1 MYALNELAWS
11 NMKLMS
17 VTWEVSQA
25 PISSLKPVA
34 SMKSWFMSVTKET
47 SQASMPPYV
56 ALAAVSSDSH
66 SSTAERNAAR
76 FENVVCAIANRGNS
90 SSKRSCR
97 TRFNRP
103 MVGGKDQ
110 ATTRRLGS
118 EIFPAF
124 LLAGWTPAQQFSER
138 DRRGAARFWCCE
150 TTKLVLSCANNK
162 KLLVMRTHLGVAI
175 APTRRPLQGAC
186 VRIPSRQLRL
196 E

>member
-138 DRRGAARFWCCE
+138 DAARRDFGAVKRPNSCGRVQTTRSSSSCGRTWALQLRRRGDRY
-150 TTKLVLSCANNK
+150 KVPVCAFPPAN
-162 KLLVMRTHLGVAI
+162 
-175 APTRRPLQGAC
+175 
-186 VRIPSRQLRL
+186 
-196 E
+196 